1 MLACLQHNRHLFQH
15 QFPGYEALGAVCTV
29 GTNYIVRVDALRKCE
44 WLPTYSKAVH
54 HAMGEELRLKGYLSF
69 FLDEVLA
76 TGEQS
81 PQVIHQEVA
90 ATSAPEST
98 YR

>member
-1 MLACLQHNRHLFQH
+1 MS
-15 QFPGYEALGAVCTV
+15 TV

-76 TGEQS
+76 TGEQG
-81 PQVIHQEVA
+81 PHHMRQEAA
-90 ATSAPEST
+90 ATSAPGST
-98 YR
+98 RS